1 MYPHILHICCTS
13 TAIVSSPALLQVQLG
28 QLDDVNAF
36 AADAASCPSAACSV
50 RTQLANYVLHQQKLF
65 GASIPTR
72 APLTGGSRTGARA
85 RRAKAHVLARV
96 VQRARRANAFL
107 SPC

>member
-50 RTQLANYVLHQQKLF
+50 RTQLANYVSHQQKLF
-65 GASIPTR
+65 GALCTDVGSAYWRLMFWR
-72 APLTGGSRTGARA
+72 AC
-85 RRAKAHVLARV
+85 
-96 VQRARRANAFL
+96 
-107 SPC
+107 SP